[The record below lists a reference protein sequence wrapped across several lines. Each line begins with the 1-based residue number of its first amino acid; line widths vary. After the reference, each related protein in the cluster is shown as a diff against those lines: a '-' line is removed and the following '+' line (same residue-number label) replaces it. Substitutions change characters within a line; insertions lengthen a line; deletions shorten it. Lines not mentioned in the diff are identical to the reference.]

1 MKLLFENWRKFLK
14 EAYPYADKDP
24 QKVHDYLK
32 ATDAEKAS
40 WKRHPKARGEWE
52 TGGGLEDISAEEK
65 AKLIQGDMMQSLQD
79 HVSLTHQ
86 VYLDDHE
93 AKVLLTYINEKN
105 PILVLYSGTAY
116 RGVRLSSFRELLP
129 MLNNA
134 NFADLTGDKM
144 PWFVEPIIKAA
155 KISQRPG
162 MGSQDKWATIKP
174 PGNWNILKN
183 DRIALDTNSF
193 TKEWNRVTV
202 FAAGVDKKSGASTGR
217 DANPN
222 LEVIFKSSGASHPF
236 IDINKTLAKHGLKP
250 EYPKDHEAL
259 SIGERP
265 INEILIKIK
274 PGVSM
279 DELWKGGKFG
289 AVPWQFRTKE
299 EAA

>member
-1 MKLLFENWRKFLK
+1 MKLLLENWRKFLK

-40 WKRHPKARGEWE
+40 YKRKAMAPWTGAGNTPKGEFESWS
-52 TGGGLEDISAEEK
+52 TEEK
-65 AKLIQGDMMQSLQD
+65 AREIQRDMMYSLQD

-116 RGVRLSSFRELLP
+116 RGVRLSAFEELLP
-129 MLNNA
+129 MLDD
-134 NFADLTGDKM
+134 ADIADVVGGHM
-144 PWFVEPIIKAA
+144 PWLVEPTIKAA
-155 KISQRPG
+155 KVSQRPG
-162 MGSQDKWATIKP
+162 MGSQGKWITIKP
-174 PGNWNILKN
+174 PSDWNILKN

-250 EYPKDHEAL
+250 EFPKDHEAL

-274 PGVSM
+274 PGVPI
-279 DELWKGGKFG
+279 DKLWRDKRMQKNIVSRGK
-289 AVPWQFRTKE
+289 
-299 EAA
+299 